1 MAIDTS
7 MDFSKNTGSLV
18 KATNLVRKILG
29 ETERIDWTTT
39 VQGRRIISAR
49 GEQKSFRWYY
59 DPEYKILSVTYTDGR
74 EKPEEKFKPEFYV
87 VWIEGL
93 SPLRGEKLLS
103 LNGSNEYTT
112 SMTKALRV
120 KKEDI
125 ERVKGILRDRG
136 VAGWAIDG
144 VGTFHKVSY
153 APKGTLFVP

>member
-7 MDFSKNTGSLV
+7 MDFSKNTGSL
-18 KATNLVRKILG
+18 ANADRLIRKILNG
-29 ETERIDWTTT
+29 EVMDFTKSVR
-39 VQGRRIISAR
+39 GRTIISAY
-49 GEQKSFRWYY
+49 GKQKNFNWYY

-74 EKPEEKFKPEFYV
+74 EKPVEKLKPEFYI

-103 LNGSNEYTT
+103 LDGSNEYTT

-125 ERVKGILRDRG
+125 EHVKDILISRG
-136 VAGWAIDG
+136 VASWAVEG